1 MDVSEALRLPGV
13 VDVITAADIPGQKVR
28 KLFAYKEELL
38 AQTQVGSQ
46 DVHLDLGQ
54 AENWTS
60 CPFQVSCV
68 GQMLCA
74 VVADTRVHAK
84 RAAAAVKVSYQDL
97 PDPIFT
103 VEVSKELRASN
114 RART

>member
-1 MDVSEALRLPGV
+1 MDVSEALQLPGV

-54 AENWTS
+54 AENWTHVPS
-60 CPFQVSCV
+60 RYPALARC
-68 GQMLCA
+68 CA
-74 VVADTRVHAK
+74 LWLLIQGCT
-84 RAAAAVKVSYQDL
+84 QNEL
-97 PDPIFT
+97 PRP
-103 VEVSKELRASN
+103 
-114 RART
+114 